1 MKKYVQVFFLL
12 LLLQVELGFAQQ
24 ISPLSNFM
32 FNQMVYNPASAGMH
46 EAQFNVSTIARIQYS
61 GVDGGPKTGLLWSD
75 YRFKSNKMAIGLN
88 VGTTSYGIQKNT
100 TMNLNYAY
108 YVKLNKK
115 LKLSMGLRAGF
126 ASLTSDVNKA
136 QYWDDGDQVIAT
148 SGYKKV
154 TPNIGL
160 GFQLNGRNAY
170 IGIASSDFVSATKV
184 DPFTKDTAS
193 SFFKR
198 KRNINIMAGA
208 KLRLGDL
215 YNLRPNIAIFYYPD
229 SKLLTKINA
238 TFEIKDYF
246 WAGLTYS
253 TNKFVAINLGTNI
266 SSRIRFGYAFETY
279 IGASGVGLN
288 THELNL
294 MIKMDNLFRTKK

>member
-1 MKKYVQVFFLL
+1 MKKYLQVFFLL
-12 LLLQVELGFAQQ
+12 FLLPIQLIFAQQ
-24 ISPLSNFM
+24 ITPLSNFM
-32 FNQMVYNPASAGMH
+32 YNQMVYNPASAGMH
-46 EAQFNVSTIARIQYS
+46 ESQFNVSTLARLQWSSIQGS
-61 GVDGGPKTGLLWSD
+61 PKSGLLWSD

-88 VGTTSYGIQKNT
+88 VGTTSYSGYKNT
-100 TMNLNYAY
+100 DVNLNYAY

-115 LKLSMGLRAGF
+115 LKLSMGLRGGF
-126 ASLTSDVNKA
+126 TSLTFNTDNF
-136 QYWDDGDQVIAT
+136 QIWDSGDQVIDN

-154 TPNIGL
+154 TPKIGL
-160 GFQLNGRNAY
+160 GFQLNSRNSY
-170 IGIASSDFVSATKV
+170 IGIASSDFISANKV
-184 DPFTKDTAS
+184 DITGDTAN

-198 KRNINIMAGA
+198 KRNINLMAGTVL
-208 KLRLGDL
+208 KLGDL
-215 YNLRPNIAIFYYPD
+215 YNLRPNIAVFYYQD

-253 TNKFVAINLGTNI
+253 TNNFAAINLGTNI

-279 IGASGVGLN
+279 IGTSGIGLS

-294 MIKMDNLFRTKK
+294 MIKLDNLFRN